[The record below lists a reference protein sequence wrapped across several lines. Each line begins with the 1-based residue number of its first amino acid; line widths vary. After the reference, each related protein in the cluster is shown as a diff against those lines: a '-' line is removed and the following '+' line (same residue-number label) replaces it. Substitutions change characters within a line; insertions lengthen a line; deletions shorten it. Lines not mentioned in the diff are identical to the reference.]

1 MLITE
6 SQICEAS
13 KKEIIK
19 LKPEI
24 DCKETISSKMG
35 ETQILKLVHNWI
47 NEGRASKSQ
56 NEERKSGHTLNK

>member
-13 KKEIIK
+13 KEIIK

-35 ETQILKLVHNWI
+35 ETQNSEIGPQLD
-47 NEGRASKSQ
+47 
-56 NEERKSGHTLNK
+56 